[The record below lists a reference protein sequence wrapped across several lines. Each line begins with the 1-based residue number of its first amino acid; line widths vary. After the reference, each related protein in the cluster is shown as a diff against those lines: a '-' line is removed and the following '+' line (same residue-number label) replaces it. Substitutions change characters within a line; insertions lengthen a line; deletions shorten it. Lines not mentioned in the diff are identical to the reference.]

1 MNLNMIQHYLYV
13 YFQLKDIYNYISNH
27 AHHHKKRTFRE
38 EYLALLKKFEIVFNE
53 KYLFEFF
60 D

>member
-1 MNLNMIQHYLYV
+1 MNQE
-13 YFQLKDIYNYISNH
+13 K
-27 AHHHKKRTFRE
+27 HHEKKTFRE
-38 EYLALLKKFEIVFNE
+38 EYLELLNRFEIKYNE